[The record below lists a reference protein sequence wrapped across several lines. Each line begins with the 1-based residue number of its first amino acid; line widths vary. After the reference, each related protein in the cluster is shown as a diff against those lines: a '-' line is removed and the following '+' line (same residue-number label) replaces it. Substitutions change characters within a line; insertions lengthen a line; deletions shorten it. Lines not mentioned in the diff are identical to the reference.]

1 MSFTKMTDD
10 LNIIQGLPDLPNDVG
25 GLTAAQLKATYD
37 KAGLLL
43 KKYMVDY

>member
-25 GLTAAQLKATYD
+25 GLTAAQLKA
-37 KAGLLL
+37 KAFLPVGSRPG
-43 KKYMVDY
+43 KKE